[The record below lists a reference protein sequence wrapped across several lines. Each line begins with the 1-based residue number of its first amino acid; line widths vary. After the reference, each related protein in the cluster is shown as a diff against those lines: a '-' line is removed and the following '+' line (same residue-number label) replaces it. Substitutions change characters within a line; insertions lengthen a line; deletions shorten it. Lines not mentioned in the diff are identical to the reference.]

1 MKKFLSIFAAV
12 ALVFAMASCEE
23 PVEEPN
29 NNGGGNNTEQP
40 GGNEGGGNTEQPGG
54 NEGGNTEQPGGN
66 EGGNTDSDYACL
78 NGSDYY
84 LISMDAVTYESIKN
98 KVVADIRTDDYNTH
112 LWIWD
117 NTYVAGSC
125 SGPNYFGEVE
135 GWISLNVGTIGWS
148 GAGFCCYNADTLAKL
163 TTITT
168 SPADYTFHIA
178 LKSQDDAVHTLV
190 FYSNDGSESKIE
202 IGTPTSGHVY
212 NYERNGEWCE
222 IEVPMTYLTGQG
234 LLWAPGLGAG
244 SVAGDNVTTTPT
256 GGHNVMAVLSGATGA
271 LNLDACFIY
280 KPAK

>member
-23 PVEEPN
+23 PVEDPN

-40 GGNEGGGNTEQPGG
+40 GGNGSGENNGGGEVGG
-54 NEGGNTEQPGGN
+54 
-66 EGGNTDSDYACL
+66 DYACL

-112 LWIWD
+112 LWIWE

-135 GWISLNVGTIGWS
+135 GWISLNVGTVGWS

-163 TTITT
+163 ATITT
-168 SPADYTFHIA
+168 SPADYVFHIA
-178 LKSQDDAVHTLV
+178 LKSQDNAVHSLV
-190 FYSNDGSESKIE
+190 FYSNDGSEAKIE
-202 IGTPTSGHVY
+202 VGTPTSGHVY

-234 LLWAPGLGAG
+234 LLWAPGLGANA
-244 SVAGDNVTTTPT
+244 VPGDNVTTAPT